1 MYRVLLV
8 DDEPL
13 ARMGLRETFDWE
25 GSGYRVVGEAS
36 NGRSALPWIERG
48 EVDILITDIAM
59 PVMDGMELMRQ
70 VRESFPSV
78 KIILLSCH
86 SDFAYVRE
94 GIRMGATDYLL
105 KPTMQPTDL
114 KEVLDKARSQ
124 AEEERR
130 IRDLVEHREQ
140 VRRREELE
148 KAFARLLLGEGTE
161 ESAAV
166 EPPWLASGYRA
177 VVAELDGAA
186 RLRSE
191 EGGIY
196 TEILMEELQESFY
209 EEYGGEGIALRVGAE
224 QLILVLK
231 STDGLERLQAKA
243 AERGCTL
250 TLGVSGPAAGAV
262 DFRRAVREGR
272 EAARLRFYEG
282 PGAVRPYRAEPGGG
296 GAPQSGRGAKE
307 PQEALLAALEAQTAG
322 GRAEEAASLLDELA
336 ALWSEQRPSP
346 AEVKRQARGLLAA
359 LRRPADAGSEAAERI
374 EALQGMESLEEVRLL
389 LQEALRSLQEP
400 GEPAAVP
407 EDAGLHRRIVSQALQ
422 YLGANYTRN
431 ISLQDVADH
440 VAVSRNYFSELFK
453 KVTGQNFI
461 DHLIHLRLEHACGL
475 LRTTTLRVY
484 EVAELSGFNDVK
496 YFSKAFKKV
505 MKVSPADYREKRP
518 SAGEEGT

>member
-114 KEVLDKARSQ
+114 KEVLNKARSQ

-296 GAPQSGRGAKE
+296 GAPQSGRGRRSRRRRCSPHSRRRPPGAG
-307 PQEALLAALEAQTAG
+307 PRRPPACSTSWRPLE
-322 GRAEEAASLLDELA
+322 RAASV
-336 ALWSEQRPSP
+336 SG
-346 AEVKRQARGLLAA
+346 EVKRQARGLLAA

>member
-25 GSGYRVVGEAS
+25 GNGYRVVGEAS

-59 PVMDGMELMRQ
+59 PVMDGMELMR
-70 VRESFPSV
+70 VARERCPSL

-105 KPTMQPTDL
+105 KPTMQPSDL

-130 IRDLVEHREQ
+130 IRDLMEHRKLAQ
-140 VRRREELE
+140 RREELE
-148 KAFARLLLGEGTE
+148 KAFARLLMGEETA
-161 ESAAV
+161 ESTAP
-166 EPPWLASGYRA
+166 ELHWLEAGYRA

-186 RLRSE
+186 KLRSE

-224 QLILVLK
+224 QLILVLRC
-231 STDGLERLQAKA
+231 TEGLQRLQAKA
-243 AERGCTL
+243 AERGSSM
-250 TLGVSGPAAGAV
+250 TLGVSGQAAGAAG
-262 DFRRAVREGR
+262 FRRAVREGR
-272 EAARLRFYEG
+272 EASRLRFYEG
-282 PGAVRPYRAEPGGG
+282 PGALREYRGEPA
-296 GAPQSGRGAKE
+296 GAGAARARE
-307 PQEALLAALEAQTAG
+307 AQEKLLTALEGQIAG
-322 GRAEEAASLLDELA
+322 GRAEEASRLLDELA
-336 ALWSEQRPSP
+336 DQWRRHRPSP
-346 AEVKRQARGLLAA
+346 AEVKRQARDLLASMR
-359 LRRPADAGSEAAERI
+359 LPADAGGEAAERLD
-374 EALQGMESLEEVRLL
+374 ALRAMESLEEVRCLL
-389 LQEALRSLQEP
+389 HGALHSLERADAR
-400 GEPAAVP
+400 PAGS
-407 EDAGLHRRIVSQALQ
+407 EDAGLHRRIVTQALH
-422 YLGANYTRN
+422 YLGSNYTRN

-461 DHLIHLRLEHACGL
+461 DHLIHLRLEHACSL

-505 MKVSPADYREKRP
+505 MRVSPADYREKGQ
-518 SAGEEGT
+518 AGGEEGS